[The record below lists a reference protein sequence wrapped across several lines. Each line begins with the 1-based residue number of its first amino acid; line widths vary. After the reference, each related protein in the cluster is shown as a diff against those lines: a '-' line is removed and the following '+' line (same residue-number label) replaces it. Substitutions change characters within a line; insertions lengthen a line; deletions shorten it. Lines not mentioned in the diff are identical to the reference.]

1 MMKYI
6 RILLT
11 SVLLA
16 MSCQVYS
23 KEIPVSFNFR
33 SIAISEVVQLIYG
46 QALKVPFVLDPSALS
61 DMRPVAFRYSSADG
75 DLQVFVKHFLSSLG
89 YSIEQRGNVQFI
101 SKRSEEQIAKPDD
114 EVFLYRPKYRSV
126 SYLSRTLA
134 PLFQGRFAANR
145 GVVSSGATSPQ
156 GSVPDTSAA
165 ALIDQDA
172 DVLVFTGSLREVSQL
187 ERLLPQ
193 VDQAAGEVAV
203 RGFVYEVSDT
213 DKKGSAF
220 GLLASLLSGKLNIG
234 IGTAVNAGGN
244 FLQIKT
250 GGLDAIYS
258 MLAND
263 SRFKV
268 ISSPSLRIQS
278 GENGRFSVGQ
288 EVPVLGALSFP
299 QGGGHAVQS
308 VEYRSAGVIFDVLPK
323 VKAGA
328 IDLRINQQLSNFTR
342 TTTGVN
348 DSPTLLK
355 REIKT
360 AVSMQDGEV
369 IVLGGL
375 TESKETHTRDGL
387 SFLPSFLHSKSQDIS
402 KSDIILVMQVQKVV
416 PNGS

>member
-1 MMKYI
+1 MMKSI
-6 RILLT
+6 RMFFLVIAL
-11 SVLLA
+11 VLCGQA
-16 MSCQVYS
+16 FGKDQ
-23 KEIPVSFNFR
+23 PVSFNFR
-33 SIAISEVVQLIYG
+33 AIAVSEVVQLIFG
-46 QALKVPFVLDPSALS
+46 QALKVPFVLDPAALS

-101 SKRSEEQIAKPDD
+101 TKRPEEQMAKQDD

-145 GVVSSGATSPQ
+145 GVASSGAVSPQ
-156 GSVPDTSAA
+156 GAVPDTSAA

-172 DVLVFTGSLREVSQL
+172 DVLVFAGSLREVSQL

-193 VDQAAGEVAV
+193 VDQAVGEVAV

-220 GLLASLLSGKLNIG
+220 GLLASLLGGKLNIG
-234 IGTAVNAGGN
+234 IGTVANAGGS
-244 FLQIKT
+244 FLQIKA
-250 GGLDAIYS
+250 GGLEAIYS
-258 MLAND
+258 MLSND

-278 GENGRFSVGQ
+278 GERGMFSVGQ
-288 EVPVLGALSFP
+288 EVPVLSALSYP
-299 QGGGHAVQS
+299 QGAGHAVQS
-308 VEYRSAGVIFDVLPK
+308 VEYRSAGVIFDIQPK
-323 VKAGA
+323 VRGQV
-328 IDLRINQQLSNFTR
+328 IDLRINQQLSNYTN

-348 DSPTLLK
+348 NSPTLMK
-355 REIKT
+355 REIRT

-375 TESKETHTRDGL
+375 TENKETKTRDGL
-387 SFLPSFLHSKSQDIS
+387 SFLPSFLHTKGHETTKADIVL
-402 KSDIILVMQVQKVV
+402 ILQVLKVHS
-416 PNGS
+416 G